1 MKNILPKKISIF
13 PLRGAVF
20 FPKTNLPLNIFE
32 DRYLKMVE
40 DALKS
45 DGHIGMIQSKKLG
58 GDVFR
63 VGCLGK
69 IDKHEK
75 TPDGRILINLK
86 GLSRFSI
93 NNEIENNKKYR
104 EFNVNYEE
112 FKGDMM
118 FSENEIKKDLLKKLT
133 EDSTKFFTQQG
144 MLINWQEFSR
154 LKNFQQIFTLAMI
167 SPFSVAEK
175 QKLLECPDLNEVAKV
190 LHEMIRFGFYDNQ
203 NDKNSVN

>member
-13 PLRGAVF
+13 PLSGAVF
-20 FPKTNLPLNIFE
+20 FPKTSLPLNIFE

-40 DALKS
+40 DALKN
-45 DGHIGMIQSKKLG
+45 DGHIGMIQSKDRS

-69 IDKHEK
+69 IDKHER
-75 TPDGRILINLK
+75 TSDGRILINLK
-86 GLSRFSI
+86 GLTRFRI

-118 FSENEIKKDLLKKLT
+118 FGENEIKKDLLKKLT
-133 EDSTKFFTQQG
+133 EDSTKFFNQQG

-175 QKLLECPDLNEVAKV
+175 QKLLECPNLNEVAKV
-190 LHEMIRFGFYDNQ
+190 LHEMIRFGFYENQ

>member
-86 GLSRFSI
+86 GLTRFSI
-93 NNEIENNKKYR
+93 SNEIENNKKYR

-118 FSENEIKKDLLKKLT
+118 FGENEIKRDLLKKLT
-133 EDSTKFFTQQG
+133 EDSTKFFNQQG

-175 QKLLECPDLNEVAKV
+175 QKLLECPNLNEVAEV
-190 LHEMIRFGFYDNQ
+190 LHKMMKFGFYENQ
-203 NDKNSVN
+203 NDKNSIQ

>member
-1 MKNILPKKISIF
+1 MKSVLPKKISIF

-40 DALKS
+40 DALKN
-45 DGHIGMIQSKKLG
+45 DGYIGMIQSRKLDG
-58 GDVFR
+58 EVFK

-69 IDKHEK
+69 IDKHER
-75 TPDGRILINLK
+75 TSDGRILINLK
-86 GLSRFSI
+86 GLTRFSVS
-93 NNEIENNKKYR
+93 NEITNNKKYR
-104 EFNVNYEE
+104 EFNVSYDE

-118 FSENEIKKDLLKKLT
+118 FGENEIKKDMLKKLI
-133 EDSTKFFTQQG
+133 EDSTKFFSQQG
-144 MLINWQEFSR
+144 MLINWLEFSK

-175 QKLLECPDLNEVAKV
+175 QKLLECPNL
-190 LHEMIRFGFYDNQ
+190 
-203 NDKNSVN
+203 S

>member
-40 DALKS
+40 DALKN

-86 GLSRFSI
+86 GLTRFSI
-93 NNEIENNKKYR
+93 SNEIENNKKYR

-118 FSENEIKKDLLKKLT
+118 FGENEIKKDLLKKLT
-133 EDSTKFFTQQG
+133 EDSTKFFNQQG

-175 QKLLECPDLNEVAKV
+175 QKLLECPNLNEVAEV
-190 LHEMIRFGFYDNQ
+190 LHKMIKFGFYENQ
-203 NDKNSVN
+203 NDKNSIQ

>member
-20 FPKTNLPLNIFE
+20 FPKTSLPLNIFE
-32 DRYLKMVE
+32 DRYLKMVD
-40 DALKS
+40 DALKN

-75 TPDGRILINLK
+75 TADGRILINLK
-86 GLSRFSI
+86 GLTRFSI
-93 NNEIENNKKYR
+93 NDEIENNKKYR

-112 FKGDMM
+112 FKGDMV
-118 FSENEIKKDLLKKLT
+118 FGENEIKKDLLKKLT
-133 EDSTKFFTQQG
+133 EDSTKFFNQQG
-144 MLINWQEFSR
+144 MLINWQEFSK

-175 QKLLECPDLNEVAKV
+175 QKLLECPNLIEVAEV
-190 LHEMIRFGFYDNQ
+190 LHKMIKFGFYESSNE
-203 NDKNSVN
+203 KNSIQ

>member
-40 DALKS
+40 DALKN

-86 GLSRFSI
+86 GLTRFSI
-93 NNEIENNKKYR
+93 SNEIENNKKYR

-112 FKGDMM
+112 FKGDMV

-133 EDSTKFFTQQG
+133 EDSTKFFNQQG

-175 QKLLECPDLNEVAKV
+175 QKLLECPNLNEVAEV
-190 LHEMIRFGFYDNQ
+190 LHKMIKCGFYENQ
-203 NDKNSVN
+203 NDKNSIQ

>member
-40 DALKS
+40 DALKN

-86 GLSRFSI
+86 GLTRFSI
-93 NNEIENNKKYR
+93 SNEIENNKKYR

-112 FKGDMM
+112 FRGDIM
-118 FSENEIKKDLLKKLT
+118 FGENEIKKDLLKKLT
-133 EDSTKFFTQQG
+133 EDSTKFFNQQG

-175 QKLLECPDLNEVAKV
+175 QKLLECPNLNEVAKV
-190 LHEMIRFGFYDNQ
+190 LHEMIRFGFYENQ

>member
-1 MKNILPKKISIF
+1 MKNVLPKKISIF

-40 DALKS
+40 DALKN

-86 GLSRFSI
+86 GLTRFSI
-93 NNEIENNKKYR
+93 SNEIENNKKYR

-112 FKGDMM
+112 FSGDMM
-118 FSENEIKKDLLKKLT
+118 FGENEIKKDLLKKLT
-133 EDSTKFFTQQG
+133 EDSTKFFNQQG

-175 QKLLECPDLNEVAKV
+175 QKLLECPNLNEVAEV
-190 LHEMIRFGFYDNQ
+190 LHKMIKFGFYENQ
-203 NDKNSVN
+203 NDKNSIQ

>member
-40 DALKS
+40 DALKN

-86 GLSRFSI
+86 GLTRFSI
-93 NNEIENNKKYR
+93 SNEIENNKKYR

-118 FSENEIKKDLLKKLT
+118 FRENEIKRDLLKKLT
-133 EDSTKFFTQQG
+133 EDSTKLLNQQA

-154 LKNFQQIFTLAMI
+154 LKNYQQIFTLAMI

-175 QKLLECPDLNEVAKV
+175 QKLLECPNLNEVAEV
-190 LHEMIRFGFYDNQ
+190 LHEMIKFGFYENQ
-203 NDKNSVN
+203 NDKNSIQ

>member
-40 DALKS
+40 DALKN
-45 DGHIGMIQSKKLG
+45 DGHIGMIQSKDRG
-58 GDVFR
+58 GDIFR

-69 IDKHEK
+69 IDKHER
-75 TPDGRILINLK
+75 TADGRILINLK
-86 GLSRFSI
+86 GLTRFSI
-93 NNEIENNKKYR
+93 NDEIENNKKYR

-112 FKGDMM
+112 FSGDMM
-118 FSENEIKKDLLKKLT
+118 FGENEIKKDLLKKLT
-133 EDSTKFFTQQG
+133 EDSTKFFNQQG

-175 QKLLECPDLNEVAKV
+175 QKLLECPNLNEVAKV
-190 LHEMIRFGFYDNQ
+190 LHEMIRFGFYENQ

>member
-20 FPKTNLPLNIFE
+20 FPKTSLPLNIFE

-40 DALKS
+40 DALKN
-45 DGHIGMIQSKKLG
+45 DGHIGMIQSKERG

-69 IDKHEK
+69 IDKHER
-75 TPDGRILINLK
+75 TADGRILINLK
-86 GLSRFSI
+86 GLTRFSI

-118 FSENEIKKDLLKKLT
+118 FGEDEIKKDLLKKLT
-133 EDSTKFFTQQG
+133 LDSTKFFNQQG
-144 MLINWQEFSR
+144 MLINWQEFSK

-175 QKLLECPDLNEVAKV
+175 QKLLECPNLNEVAEV
-190 LHEMIRFGFYDNQ
+190 LHEMIKFGFYESQ
-203 NDKNSVN
+203 NDKNSIQ

>member
-32 DRYLKMVE
+32 DRYLTMVE
-40 DALKS
+40 DALKN
-45 DGHIGMIQSKKLG
+45 DGYIGMIQSKKLG

-86 GLSRFSI
+86 GLTRFSI
-93 NNEIENNKKYR
+93 SNEIENNKKYR
-104 EFNVNYEE
+104 DFNVNYEE

-118 FSENEIKKDLLKKLT
+118 FGENEIKKDFLKKLT
-133 EDSTKFFTQQG
+133 EDSTKFFNQQG

-175 QKLLECPDLNEVAKV
+175 QKLLECPNLNEVAEV
-190 LHEMIRFGFYDNQ
+190 LHKMIKFGFYENQ
-203 NDKNSVN
+203 NAKNSIQ

>member
-86 GLSRFSI
+86 GLTRFSI
-93 NNEIENNKKYR
+93 SNEIENNKKYR
-104 EFNVNYEE
+104 EFNVNYQE

-118 FSENEIKKDLLKKLT
+118 FGENEIKRDLLKKLT
-133 EDSTKFFTQQG
+133 EDSTKFFNQQG

-175 QKLLECPDLNEVAKV
+175 QKLLECPNLNEVAEV
-190 LHEMIRFGFYDNQ
+190 LHKMIKFGFYENQ
-203 NDKNSVN
+203 NDKNSIQ

>member
-1 MKNILPKKISIF
+1 M
-13 PLRGAVF
+13 RGAVF

-40 DALKS
+40 DALKN

-86 GLSRFSI
+86 GLTRFSI
-93 NNEIENNKKYR
+93 SNEIENNKKYR

-118 FSENEIKKDLLKKLT
+118 FGENEIKKDLLKKLT
-133 EDSTKFFTQQG
+133 EDSTKFFNQQG

-175 QKLLECPDLNEVAKV
+175 QKLLECPNLNEVAEV
-190 LHEMIRFGFYDNQ
+190 LHKMIKFGFYENQ
-203 NDKNSVN
+203 NDKNSIQ

>member
-40 DALKS
+40 DALKN
-45 DGHIGMIQSKKLG
+45 DGHIGMIQSKELG

-86 GLSRFSI
+86 GLTRFSI
-93 NNEIENNKKYR
+93 SNEIENNKKYR

-118 FSENEIKKDLLKKLT
+118 FGEDEIKKDLLKKLT
-133 EDSTKFFTQQG
+133 LDSTKFFNQQG
-144 MLINWQEFSR
+144 MLINWQEFSK

-175 QKLLECPDLNEVAKV
+175 QKLLECPNLNEVAEV
-190 LHEMIRFGFYDNQ
+190 LHEMIKFGFYESQ
-203 NDKNSVN
+203 NDKNSIQ

>member
-40 DALKS
+40 DALKN
-45 DGHIGMIQSKKLG
+45 DGHIGMIQSKDQS

-69 IDKHEK
+69 IDKHER
-75 TPDGRILINLK
+75 TTDGRILINLK
-86 GLSRFSI
+86 GLTRFSI

-112 FKGDMM
+112 FRGDMM
-118 FSENEIKKDLLKKLT
+118 FGENEIKKDLLKKLT
-133 EDSTKFFTQQG
+133 EDSTKFFNQQG

-175 QKLLECPDLNEVAKV
+175 QKLLECPNLNEVAEV
-190 LHEMIRFGFYDNQ
+190 LHKMIKFGFYENQ
-203 NDKNSVN
+203 NDKNSIQ

>member
-40 DALKS
+40 DALKN
-45 DGHIGMIQSKKLG
+45 DGHIGMIQSKELG

-75 TPDGRILINLK
+75 TADGRILINLK
-86 GLSRFSI
+86 GLTRFSI
-93 NNEIENNKKYR
+93 SNEIENNKKYR

-118 FSENEIKKDLLKKLT
+118 FGENEIKKDLLKKLT
-133 EDSTKFFTQQG
+133 EDSTKFFNQQG

-175 QKLLECPDLNEVAKV
+175 QKLLECPNLNEVAEV
-190 LHEMIRFGFYDNQ
+190 LHEMIKFGFYENQ
-203 NDKNSVN
+203 NDKNSIQ

>member
-20 FPKTNLPLNIFE
+20 FPKTSLPLNIFE

-40 DALKS
+40 DALKN
-45 DGHIGMIQSKKLG
+45 DGHIGMIQSKERG

-69 IDKHEK
+69 IDNHER
-75 TPDGRILINLK
+75 TADGRILINLK
-86 GLSRFSI
+86 GLTRFSI

-104 EFNVNYEE
+104 EFNVNYDE
-112 FKGDMM
+112 FKGDVM
-118 FSENEIKKDLLKKLT
+118 FGENEIKKDLLRKLI
-133 EDSTKFFTQQG
+133 EDSTKFFNQQG
-144 MLINWQEFSR
+144 MLINWFEFSK

-175 QKLLECPDLNEVAKV
+175 QKLLECPNLNEVAEV
-190 LHEMIRFGFYDNQ
+190 LHKMIEFGFYESQ
-203 NDKNSVN
+203 NDKSSIQ

>member
-40 DALKS
+40 DALKN
-45 DGHIGMIQSKKLG
+45 DGHIGMVQSKKLG

-86 GLSRFSI
+86 GLTRFSI
-93 NNEIENNKKYR
+93 SNEIENNKKYR

-118 FSENEIKKDLLKKLT
+118 FGENEIKKDLLKKLT
-133 EDSTKFFTQQG
+133 EDSTKFFSQQG

-175 QKLLECPDLNEVAKV
+175 QKLLECPNLNEVAKV
-190 LHEMIRFGFYDNQ
+190 LHEMIRFGFYENQ

>member
-86 GLSRFSI
+86 GLTRFSI
-93 NNEIENNKKYR
+93 SNEIENNKKYR
-104 EFNVNYEE
+104 EFNVNYQE

-118 FSENEIKKDLLKKLT
+118 FGENEIKRDLLKKLT
-133 EDSTKFFTQQG
+133 EDSTKFFNQQG

-175 QKLLECPDLNEVAKV
+175 QKLLECPNLNEVAEV
-190 LHEMIRFGFYDNQ
+190 LHKMIKFGFYENQ
-203 NDKNSVN
+203 NAKNSIQ

>member
-86 GLSRFSI
+86 GLTRFSI
-93 NNEIENNKKYR
+93 SNEIENNKKYR

-118 FSENEIKKDLLKKLT
+118 FGENEIKKDLLKKLT
-133 EDSTKFFTQQG
+133 EDSTKFFNQQG

-175 QKLLECPDLNEVAKV
+175 QKLLECPNLNEVAEV
-190 LHEMIRFGFYDNQ
+190 LHEMIRFGFYENQ
-203 NDKNSVN
+203 NDKNSLN

>member
-40 DALKS
+40 DALKN
-45 DGHIGMIQSKKLG
+45 DGHIGMIQSKELG

-69 IDKHEK
+69 IDKHER
-75 TPDGRILINLK
+75 TADGRILINLK
-86 GLSRFSI
+86 GLTRFSI

-118 FSENEIKKDLLKKLT
+118 FGENDIKKDLLKKLT
-133 EDSTKFFTQQG
+133 EDSTKFFNQQG

-175 QKLLECPDLNEVAKV
+175 QKLLECPNLNEVAEV
-190 LHEMIRFGFYDNQ
+190 LHKMIKFGFYERKKE
-203 NDKNSVN
+203 KNSIQ

>member
-40 DALKS
+40 DALKN
-45 DGHIGMIQSKKLG
+45 DGHIGMIQSKDRG
-58 GDVFR
+58 GDIFR

-69 IDKHEK
+69 IDKHER
-75 TPDGRILINLK
+75 TADGRILINLK
-86 GLSRFSI
+86 GLTRFSI
-93 NNEIENNKKYR
+93 NDEIENNKKYR

-112 FKGDMM
+112 FSGDMM
-118 FSENEIKKDLLKKLT
+118 FGENEIKKDLLKKLT
-133 EDSTKFFTQQG
+133 EDSTKFFNQQG

-175 QKLLECPDLNEVAKV
+175 QKLLECPNLNEVAKV
-190 LHEMIRFGFYDNQ
+190 LHEMIRFGFYENQ
-203 NDKNSVN
+203 NDKNSIQ

>member
-45 DGHIGMIQSKKLG
+45 DGHIGMIQSKKLD

-86 GLSRFSI
+86 GLTRFSI
-93 NNEIENNKKYR
+93 SNEIENNKKYR
-104 EFNVNYEE
+104 EFNVNYEK

-118 FSENEIKKDLLKKLT
+118 FGENEIKKDLLKKLT
-133 EDSTKFFTQQG
+133 EDSTKFFNQQG

-175 QKLLECPDLNEVAKV
+175 QKLLECPNLNEVAEV
-190 LHEMIRFGFYDNQ
+190 LHEMIKFGFYENQ
-203 NDKNSVN
+203 NDKNSIQ

>member
-1 MKNILPKKISIF
+1 
-13 PLRGAVF
+13 LRGAVF

-40 DALKS
+40 DALKN
-45 DGHIGMIQSKKLG
+45 DGHIGMIQSKELG

-69 IDKHEK
+69 IDKHER
-75 TPDGRILINLK
+75 TADGRILINLK
-86 GLSRFSI
+86 GLTRFSI

-118 FSENEIKKDLLKKLT
+118 FGENEIKKDLLKKLT
-133 EDSTKFFTQQG
+133 EDSTKFFNQQG
-144 MLINWQEFSR
+144 MLINWQEFSK

-175 QKLLECPDLNEVAKV
+175 QKLLECPNLNEVAEV
-190 LHEMIRFGFYDNQ
+190 LHEMIRFGFYESQ
-203 NDKNSVN
+203 NDKNSIQ

>member
-40 DALKS
+40 DALKN
-45 DGHIGMIQSKKLG
+45 DGHIGMIQSKDRG
-58 GDVFR
+58 GDIFR

-86 GLSRFSI
+86 GLTRFSI
-93 NNEIENNKKYR
+93 NDEIENNKKYR

-118 FSENEIKKDLLKKLT
+118 FGENDIKKDLLKKLT
-133 EDSTKFFTQQG
+133 EDSTKFFNQQG
-144 MLINWQEFSR
+144 MLINWQEFSK

-175 QKLLECPDLNEVAKV
+175 QKLLECPNLSEVAEV
-190 LHEMIRFGFYDNQ
+190 LHKMIKFGFYENNNEKSLIQ
-203 NDKNSVN
+203 

>member
-40 DALKS
+40 DALKN

-86 GLSRFSI
+86 GLTRFSI
-93 NNEIENNKKYR
+93 SNEIENNKKYR

-112 FKGDMM
+112 FKGDIM
-118 FSENEIKKDLLKKLT
+118 FGENEIKKDLLKKLT
-133 EDSTKFFTQQG
+133 EDSTKFFNQQG

-154 LKNFQQIFTLAMI
+154 LKNFQQIFSLAMI

-175 QKLLECPDLNEVAKV
+175 QKLLECPNLNEVAEV
-190 LHEMIRFGFYDNQ
+190 LHKMIRFGFYENQ

>member
-40 DALKS
+40 DALKN

-86 GLSRFSI
+86 GLTRFSI
-93 NNEIENNKKYR
+93 SNEIENNKKYR

-118 FSENEIKKDLLKKLT
+118 FGENEIKKDLLKKLT
-133 EDSTKFFTQQG
+133 EDSTKFFNQQG

-175 QKLLECPDLNEVAKV
+175 QKLLECPNLNEVAKV

>member
-40 DALKS
+40 DALKN
-45 DGHIGMIQSKKLG
+45 DGYIGMIQSKKLG

-86 GLSRFSI
+86 GLTRFSI
-93 NNEIENNKKYR
+93 SNEIENNKKYR

-118 FSENEIKKDLLKKLT
+118 FGENEIKKDLLKKLT
-133 EDSTKFFTQQG
+133 EDSTKFFNQQG

-175 QKLLECPDLNEVAKV
+175 QKLLECPNLNEVAKV
-190 LHEMIRFGFYDNQ
+190 LHEMIRFGFYENQ
-203 NDKNSVN
+203 NDKNSLN

>member
-32 DRYLKMVE
+32 ERYLKMVE
-40 DALKS
+40 DALKN
-45 DGHIGMIQSKKLG
+45 DGHIGMVQSKELG

-69 IDKHEK
+69 IDKHER
-75 TPDGRILINLK
+75 TADGRILINLK
-86 GLSRFSI
+86 GLTRFSI
-93 NNEIENNKKYR
+93 SNEIKNNKRYR

-112 FKGDMM
+112 FKGDIM
-118 FSENEIKKDLLKKLT
+118 FGENEIKKDLLKKLT
-133 EDSTKFFTQQG
+133 EDSTKFFNQQG
-144 MLINWQEFSR
+144 MLINWQEFSK
-154 LKNFQQIFTLAMI
+154 LKTFQQIFTLAMI

-175 QKLLECPDLNEVAKV
+175 QKLLECPNLNEVAEV
-190 LHEMIRFGFYDNQ
+190 LHEMIKFGFYENQ
-203 NDKNSVN
+203 NAKNSIQ

>member
-20 FPKTNLPLNIFE
+20 FPKTSLPLNIFE

-40 DALKS
+40 DALKN
-45 DGHIGMIQSKKLG
+45 DGHIGMIQSKERG

-69 IDKHEK
+69 IDKHER
-75 TPDGRILINLK
+75 TSDGRILINLK
-86 GLSRFSI
+86 GLTRFSI

-118 FSENEIKKDLLKKLT
+118 FGENEIKKDLLKKLT
-133 EDSTKFFTQQG
+133 EDSTKFFNQQG
-144 MLINWQEFSR
+144 MLINWQEFSK

-175 QKLLECPDLNEVAKV
+175 QKLLECPNLNEVAEV
-190 LHEMIRFGFYDNQ
+190 LHEMIRFGFYESQ
-203 NDKNSVN
+203 NDKNSIQ

>member
-40 DALKS
+40 DALKN

-86 GLSRFSI
+86 GLTRFSI
-93 NNEIENNKKYR
+93 SNEIENNKKYR

-118 FSENEIKKDLLKKLT
+118 FGENEINKDLLKKLT
-133 EDSTKFFTQQG
+133 EDSTKFFNQQG

-175 QKLLECPDLNEVAKV
+175 QKLLECPNLNEVAEV
-190 LHEMIRFGFYDNQ
+190 LHKMIKFGFYENQ
-203 NDKNSVN
+203 NDKNSIQ

>member
-20 FPKTNLPLNIFE
+20 FPKTSLPLNIFE
-32 DRYLKMVE
+32 DRYLNMVE
-40 DALKS
+40 DALKN

-86 GLSRFSI
+86 GLTRFSI
-93 NNEIENNKKYR
+93 SNEIENNKKYR

-118 FSENEIKKDLLKKLT
+118 FGENEIKKDLLKKLT
-133 EDSTKFFTQQG
+133 EDSTKFFNQQG

-175 QKLLECPDLNEVAKV
+175 QKLLECPNLNEVAEV
-190 LHEMIRFGFYDNQ
+190 LHKMIKFGFYENQ
-203 NDKNSVN
+203 NDKNSIQ

>member
-20 FPKTNLPLNIFE
+20 FPKTSLPLNIFE
-32 DRYLKMVE
+32 ERYLKMVE
-40 DALKS
+40 DALKK

-69 IDKHEK
+69 IDKHER
-75 TPDGRILINLK
+75 TADGRILINLK
-86 GLSRFSI
+86 GLTRFSI
-93 NNEIENNKKYR
+93 NDEIENNKKYR

-118 FSENEIKKDLLKKLT
+118 FGENQIKKDLLKKLT
-133 EDSTKFFTQQG
+133 EDSTKFFNQQG

-175 QKLLECPDLNEVAKV
+175 QKLLECPNLNEVAEV
-190 LHEMIRFGFYDNQ
+190 LHEMIKFGFYESQ
-203 NDKNSVN
+203 NEKNSIQ

>member
-20 FPKTNLPLNIFE
+20 FPKTSLPLNIFE

-40 DALKS
+40 DALKN
-45 DGHIGMIQSKKLG
+45 DGHIGLIQSKERG

-69 IDKHEK
+69 IDKHER
-75 TPDGRILINLK
+75 TADGRILINLK
-86 GLSRFSI
+86 GLTRFSI
-93 NNEIENNKKYR
+93 NDEIENNKKYR

-112 FKGDMM
+112 FKGDMV
-118 FSENEIKKDLLKKLT
+118 FGENEIKKDMLKKLT
-133 EDSTKFFTQQG
+133 EDSTKFFNQQG

-175 QKLLECPDLNEVAKV
+175 QKLLECPNLNEVAEV
-190 LHEMIRFGFYDNQ
+190 LHKMIKFGFYENQ
-203 NDKNSVN
+203 NDKNSIQ

>member
-32 DRYLKMVE
+32 ERYLKMVE
-40 DALKS
+40 DALKN
-45 DGHIGMIQSKKLG
+45 DGHIGMVQSKELG

-69 IDKHEK
+69 IDKHER
-75 TPDGRILINLK
+75 TADGRILINLK
-86 GLSRFSI
+86 GLTRFSI
-93 NNEIENNKKYR
+93 SNEIENNKKYR

-118 FSENEIKKDLLKKLT
+118 FGENEIKKDLLKKLI
-133 EDSTKFFTQQG
+133 EDSTKFFNQQG

-175 QKLLECPDLNEVAKV
+175 QKLLECPNLNEVAEV
-190 LHEMIRFGFYDNQ
+190 LHEMIRFGFYENQ
-203 NDKNSVN
+203 NNKNSLN

>member
-40 DALKS
+40 DALKN

-69 IDKHEK
+69 IDKHER
-75 TPDGRILINLK
+75 TADGRILINLK
-86 GLSRFSI
+86 GLTRFSI

-118 FSENEIKKDLLKKLT
+118 FGENEIKKDLLKKLT
-133 EDSTKFFTQQG
+133 EDSTKFFNQQG
-144 MLINWQEFSR
+144 MLINWEEFSR

-175 QKLLECPDLNEVAKV
+175 QKLLECPNLSEVAEV
-190 LHEMIRFGFYDNQ
+190 LHEMIRFGFYENQ
-203 NDKNSVN
+203 NDKNSIQ